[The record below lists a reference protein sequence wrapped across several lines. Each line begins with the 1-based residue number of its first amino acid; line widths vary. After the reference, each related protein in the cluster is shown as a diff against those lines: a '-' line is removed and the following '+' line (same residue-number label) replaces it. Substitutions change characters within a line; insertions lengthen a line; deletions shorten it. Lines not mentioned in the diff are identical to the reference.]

1 MVLHMDGLHQIN
13 LVKEKV
19 AWFELDG
26 HRFVNLRPSAS
37 GSVIKPGYY
46 DELYKGKVSLFMKR
60 LKTSEPKI
68 ENSTVYLKAY
78 PKSSFYLL
86 KDGNYLL
93 VKNKKEL
100 LRLLQ
105 DKRAALNQYI
115 RRNRIKFRTM
125 PETAMTSVVSF
136 YDQLKK

>member
-1 MVLHMDGLHQIN
+1 
-13 LVKEKV
+13 
-19 AWFELDG
+19 
-26 HRFVNLRPSAS
+26 
-37 GSVIKPGYY
+37 
-46 DELYKGKVSLFMKR
+46 
-60 LKTSEPKI
+60 
-68 ENSTVYLKAY
+68 
-78 PKSSFYLL
+78 
-86 KDGNYLL
+86 L